1 MRMFE
6 GRQVAAGESGSVV
19 VAGAG
24 QGSARLLS
32 L

>member
-6 GRQVAAGESGSVV
+6 GRQVAAGECVSVV
-19 VAGAG
+19 VARAG